1 MEQTMGL
8 YAQRRVLV
16 VDDEIINREV
26 LGTIIGEEY
35 EVLYAENG
43 RQALGMI
50 RQNRTTLSLVML
62 DIIMPEMDGLT
73 VLETLHADKELSRI
87 PRRSAGRTEGIP
99 VCGL

>member
-1 MEQTMGL
+1 MEHTMGL

-50 RQNRTTLSLVML
+50 RRNRDTLSLGH
-62 DIIMPEMDGLT
+62 P
-73 VLETLHADKELSRI
+73 HAVN
-87 PRRSAGRTEGIP
+87 RSGCQP
-99 VCGL
+99 